1 MQKLDTFIYICLTKY
16 NIMSFTAFR
25 KLSPINQLIMTGCVA
40 ILSFIILF
48 FLSYIIAIPFVGTSQ
63 LSKVFSGAN
72 PDDTIIISLLK
83 YFQVIQ
89 SIGLFIIPPIILGYL
104 FEGNFWNY
112 LNLTK
117 KNGINIYILAF
128 FCIMVISPFISY
140 VGTLNNHMTFPS
152 AFSGIENWMKNME
165 DAADLMIK
173 RFIQTNS
180 LGGISFNIFMIAI
193 IPAIGEELLFRG
205 VLQKIFISLTKN
217 IHWGIWITALI
228 FSALHFQFFGFIPRM
243 ILGALFGY
251 LLVSTGSLWIPI
263 FCHFINN
270 LTGVIFLY
278 MEKNGFENLKNW
290 NESDMNLSLTWP
302 LALGSVILS
311 LFILSQ
317 IKKSSLSNKTNSF

>member
-1 MQKLDTFIYICLTKY
+1 
-16 NIMSFTAFR
+16 MSFTAFR
-25 KLSPINQLIMTGCVA
+25 NLNFWSQLIMTGSVA

-48 FLSYIIAIPFVGTSQ
+48 SISVAAAIPFVGTSQ
-63 LSKVFSGAN
+63 VSNALSGINSN
-72 PDDTIIISLLK
+72 DPSIISLLK

-89 SIGLFIIPPIILGYL
+89 SIGLFIIPPVIIGYL
-104 FEGNFWNY
+104 FEGDPWNY

-117 KNGINIYILAF
+117 KNEFKIYVLAF

-140 VGTLNNHMTFPS
+140 VGTINNHMTFPS
-152 AFSGIENWMKNME
+152 AISGIENWMKNME

-180 LGGISFNIFMIAI
+180 LGGISFNILMIAI
-193 IPAIGEELLFRG
+193 IPAIGEEFLFRG
-205 VLQKIFISLTKN
+205 VLQKIFTLLTKN
-217 IHWGIWITALI
+217 YHWGIWITAFI

-251 LLVSTGSLWIPI
+251 LLVFTGSLWIPV

-278 MEKNGFENLKNW
+278 LEKNGFEYLKTW

-302 LALGSVILS
+302 LALGSIILTF
-311 LFILSQ
+311 FILTK
-317 IKKSSLSNKTNSF
+317 IKRI